1 MEHSYTDRG
10 GDGDRG
16 VMDRVKDTAAAQLAN
31 QKNRATDGLGELAQA
46 VRKTSQPLRENHQN
60 TIAEYV
66 EKAADS
72 IERFS
77 TRLRQ
82 RDIGDLVNE
91 AQRFARR
98 QPALFIG
105 GAFAA
110 GLLTARFLKSS
121 SDQRLQQWN
130 DDAEWRRNQSL
141 QRRESATASAPDRT
155 RSIAGGYSGGP
166 RSGSGGV

>member
-1 MEHSYTDRG
+1 MEHSYTDREG
-10 GDGDRG
+10 NGDRG
-16 VMDRVKDTAAAQLAN
+16 VMDRVKDTATAQLAN

-46 VRKTSQPLRENHQN
+46 VRRTSQPLRESHQD

-66 EKAADS
+66 ERAADG

-82 RDIGDLVNE
+82 REIGDLVDE

-98 QPALFIG
+98 RPALFIG

-121 SDQRLQQWN
+121 SDQKAQRWN
-130 DDAEWRRNQSL
+130 DDAAWRRNQSW
-141 QRRESATASAPDRT
+141 RRDEPMRAGAPDRT
-155 RSIAGGYSGGP
+155 RPVGPSGGP
-166 RSGSGGV
+166 GYGSGGV